1 MSELRST
8 WGAGWIAGLGP
19 KLIEAENQA
28 DDAYALGI
36 DSALGVEEN
45 NFTRLFKNRAGT
57 GARETQTNKSGISY
71 FKKTTESEDYK
82 SDDRQP
88 GYETQWNWI
97 KETQGITIS
106 EENRD
111 DRDFN
116 IQDKLD
122 EARDLKIAYL
132 QTVDRDAFS
141 IFNNAFT
148 APGSLPD
155 ILTFYGDGVSLCNA
169 SHPIKNST
177 TDNTTQS
184 NVSATNIAL
193 TEINLEVGRL
203 ALGNQTDDRDM
214 PMSIGSN
221 QVILLVP
228 RALEKLAMTIA
239 KSTKRS
245 NTANNDLNIYDG
257 IVTVISTKL
266 IDSQAIAIEGAGATG
281 SATHWFLIDAMKSPL
296 IYGNRR
302 GYTPNTW
309 IKESNKDLVHD
320 ASTRYQVGNK
330 DFRGVWGSPGA

>member
-1 MSELRST
+1 MSELRSN

-19 KLIEAENQA
+19 KFIEAENLA
-28 DDAYALGI
+28 DLAYALGI

-45 NFTRLFKNRAGT
+45 NFTRLFKERQGT
-57 GARETQTNKSGISY
+57 GARETQSNKSGIAY
-71 FKKTTESEDYK
+71 FKKTSESEDYK
-82 SDDRQP
+82 QDDRQP

-106 EENRD
+106 EENRA

-116 IQDKLD
+116 VQDKMD

-155 ILTFYGDGVSLCNA
+155 ILTFYNDGVALCSG

-177 TDNTTQS
+177 TSNSTQS
-184 NVSATNIAL
+184 NVSATSIAL
-193 TEINLEVGRL
+193 SEVNLEVGRL
-203 ALGNQTDDRDM
+203 ALSNQTDDRDM
-214 PMSIGSN
+214 LMSIGSN

-228 RALEKLAMTIA
+228 RALEKLAVTIA

-266 IDSQAIAIEGAGATG
+266 ISAQATAIEGVG
-281 SATHWFLIDAMKSPL
+281 SGGSDTAWFLIDAMKSPL
-296 IYGNRR
+296 IFGNKQ
-302 GYTPNTW
+302 GYKPSTW

-330 DFRGVWGSPGA
+330 DFRGFWGSAGA